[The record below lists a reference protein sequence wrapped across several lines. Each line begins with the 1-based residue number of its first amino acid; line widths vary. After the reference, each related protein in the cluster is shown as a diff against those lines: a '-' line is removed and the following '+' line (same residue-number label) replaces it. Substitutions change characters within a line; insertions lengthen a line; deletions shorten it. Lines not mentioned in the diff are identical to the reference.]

1 MSNYPTD
8 PVPASDDPEVLRAE
22 IERTR
27 MDLSRDVDALG
38 EAASPG
44 NVARRQVDKARD
56 RVRGAGH
63 SLKEK
68 VMGSDDP
75 WDDEPGLTGRAS
87 DAVDQVGSQVGDLA
101 GSAKDAVTGAP
112 AAARRQTR
120 GNPMAAGVVALA
132 AGWLVGSLLPSSAK
146 ERELSTTAKENVQD
160 SGVVEE
166 ARSVAQDVVEQ
177 VKPQAQEAVDAVKET
192 AGQSA
197 EHVKDEARS
206 ATEDVKASAQD
217 SKETV
222 QEHRNQS

>member
-1 MSNYPTD
+1 MSNYPD
-8 PVPASDDPEVLRAE
+8 QPVPTSDDPEVLRAE

-56 RVRGAGH
+56 RVRGAGR

-75 WDDEPGLTGRAS
+75 YDDEPGLTGRAS
-87 DAVDQVGSQVGDLA
+87 EAVGEMGSQVGDLA
-101 GSAKDAVTGAP
+101 GSAKDAVAGAP

-120 GNPMAAGVVALA
+120 GNPMAAGMVALA

-146 ERELSTTAKENVQD
+146 ERELSTAAKERVQD

-166 ARSVAQDVVEQ
+166 AKSVAKEVVED
-177 VKPQAQEAVDAVKET
+177 VKPQAQEAMDAVKQS
-192 AGQSA
+192 AGDGA
-197 EHVKDEARS
+197 EHVKEEARC
-206 ATEDVKASAQD
+206 ATEDVRASAQE
-217 SKETV
+217 SKDAV
-222 QEHRNQS
+222 QEHRDQS